1 MSVVIIG
8 AGHAGVAAAAAL
20 RKLDKSINITLISDE
35 ENLPYH
41 RPPLSKKTI
50 YSENPSFDF
59 LLSKDYYTNNNIKL
73 IYNSPVEV
81 IDPDNNCIMLLS
93 KDLIHYEQ
101 LIIATGTQRRKI
113 VINGSDLVKTLYSM
127 KDAYAISKSIANS
140 KKITIIGG
148 GFIGCEIA
156 SGARKLN
163 KKVTLIEAG
172 PSILGRSVAPIFS
185 KKIAQHHESQGISI
199 LTNCKATSINSNE
212 VKTNLKNISTDL
224 AIAGIGVIPNIR
236 LASQAKLDI
245 DNGIVVNKYLQT
257 TNKNIFAIGDIAN
270 FPFNSETGRLRLES
284 IQNANDQAKI
294 VANNIIA
301 IRIKKEL
308 LKYSPI
314 PWFWSDQGDLKLQMA
329 GIGNL
334 HAKHHI
340 LQNQEKGT
348 LTVLHFVNDQLV
360 ALDTMNHG
368 LNHIYGRKLLSSNQ
382 IISLDEINKFDG
394 NLKSLVSHLN

>member
-8 AGHAGVAAAAAL
+8 AGHAGVAAATAL

-113 VINGSDLVKTLYSM
+113 VINGSELVKTLYSM
-127 KDAYAISKSIANS
+127 KDAYAISKSFANS

-163 KKVTLIEAG
+163 KEVTLIEAG

-212 VKTNLKNISTDL
+212 VKTNLKNIF
-224 AIAGIGVIPNIR
+224 G
-236 LASQAKLDI
+236 
-245 DNGIVVNKYLQT
+245 
-257 TNKNIFAIGDIAN
+257 
-270 FPFNSETGRLRLES
+270 
-284 IQNANDQAKI
+284 
-294 VANNIIA
+294 
-301 IRIKKEL
+301 
-308 LKYSPI
+308 
-314 PWFWSDQGDLKLQMA
+314 
-329 GIGNL
+329 L
-334 HAKHHI
+334 H
-340 LQNQEKGT
+340 
-348 LTVLHFVNDQLV
+348 
-360 ALDTMNHG
+360 
-368 LNHIYGRKLLSSNQ
+368 
-382 IISLDEINKFDG
+382 
-394 NLKSLVSHLN
+394 

>member
-140 KKITIIGG
+140 KK
-148 GFIGCEIA
+148 
-156 SGARKLN
+156 
-163 KKVTLIEAG
+163 
-172 PSILGRSVAPIFS
+172 
-185 KKIAQHHESQGISI
+185 
-199 LTNCKATSINSNE
+199 
-212 VKTNLKNISTDL
+212 
-224 AIAGIGVIPNIR
+224 
-236 LASQAKLDI
+236 
-245 DNGIVVNKYLQT
+245 LQ
-257 TNKNIFAIGDIAN
+257 
-270 FPFNSETGRLRLES
+270 
-284 IQNANDQAKI
+284 
-294 VANNIIA
+294 
-301 IRIKKEL
+301 
-308 LKYSPI
+308 
-314 PWFWSDQGDLKLQMA
+314 
-329 GIGNL
+329 
-334 HAKHHI
+334 
-340 LQNQEKGT
+340 
-348 LTVLHFVNDQLV
+348 
-360 ALDTMNHG
+360 
-368 LNHIYGRKLLSSNQ
+368 
-382 IISLDEINKFDG
+382 
-394 NLKSLVSHLN
+394 